1 MKKIIN
7 ILLVGVVLL
16 LTTGCNDW
24 LEVNSSGSTTKENY
38 FKSYE
43 ECRLATA
50 PLYSKVWFEFN
61 NNFYYALGDGR
72 GNNINAPWS
81 DYIYPFSNLTETG
94 LTGPL
99 QSAWQSFYIVINQ
112 ADYVLQGLATAENCT
127 EEQVNACAAEARFMR
142 GVAMWYLA
150 SLWKNVIIV
159 EDPQTFI
166 SNPLVAPNPFE
177 DVLAFAIKDLEF
189 AAEWLP
195 ESDSEPGRVTK
206 WSALG
211 MLSKFYLTAACYARG
226 GKFSATYP
234 TTAAEWYQKAADAA
248 GQVCEESGLELL
260 PNFEDLFKVQFNN
273 NEEALFSLQ
282 WVQGSDEYGSG
293 NSSMRYLAHSSVSV
307 GGTSAWGAGTFAGGD
322 MVELFHERGD
332 HIRRKATY
340 FCHGETYDYIG
351 TDSEEGSYTVDAS
364 GQEYRCWIKKGVV
377 GSPADTGG
385 VARDGNSCLMTP
397 MLRLADVYLIY
408 AEALMGLNSETND
421 ERALTFY
428 NKVRTRAGMAE
439 VELITL
445 ADLWNERRCEL
456 CMEGQFWF
464 DMLRRAY
471 WDEQYVLDYMGAQK
485 RNQGYT
491 YQPLLVDEEP
501 FEWSESKMHEREEA
515 TPSASCLV
523 LPYPESELLLNPMLK
538 AEPVPYVFSE

>member
-7 ILLVGVVLL
+7 ILMLGVVMLFA
-16 LTTGCNDW
+16 GCNDW
-24 LEVNSSGSTTKENY
+24 LEVTSEGSTTKENY
-38 FKSYE
+38 YKSYE

-112 ADYVLQGLATAENCT
+112 ADYVLQGLETAENCT
-127 EEQVNACAAEARFMR
+127 EEQLNICRAEARFRR
-142 GVAMWYLA
+142 GTAMWYLC
-150 SLWKNVIIV
+150 SLWKYVIIV
-159 EDPQTFI
+159 EEPQRVI
-166 SNPLVAPNPFE
+166 DNPVVAPNPFE
-177 DVLAFAIKDLEF
+177 DCLMFAIKDLEF

-195 ESDSEPGRVTK
+195 ETDGEAGRLTK
-206 WSALG
+206 WSGLG
-211 MLSKFYLTAACYARG
+211 MLSKLYLTAACYARG
-226 GKFSATYP
+226 GKFSSAY
-234 TTAAEWYQKAADAA
+234 TTSAQEWYAKAAAAA
-248 GQVCEESGLELL
+248 GQVCEESELSLLE
-260 PNFEDLFKVQFNN
+260 NYEDLFKVQFNN
-273 NEEALFSLQ
+273 NEESLFALQ
-282 WVQGSDEYGSG
+282 WVQGTDQYGSG
-293 NSSMRYLAHSSVSV
+293 NSAMRYLAHNSACV
-307 GGTSAWGAGTFAGGD
+307 GGTSAWGNGTFAGGD
-322 MVELFHERGD
+322 MVELFHNRGD
-332 HIRRKATY
+332 HIRRKATF
-340 FCHGETYDYIG
+340 FCHGENYDYIC

-364 GQEYRCWIKKGVV
+364 GQEYRAWIKKGVV

-408 AEALMGLNSETND
+408 AEALMGMATETAD
-421 ERALTFY
+421 ERAVTYF
-428 NKVRTRAGMAE
+428 NKVRERAGMPTVETVTMAE
-439 VELITL
+439 
-445 ADLWNERRCEL
+445 LWNERRCEL

-485 RNQGYT
+485 RNQSYS
-491 YQPLLVDEEP
+491 YQPLAEEDN
-501 FEWSESKMHEREEA
+501 FEWSENKMHEREEVA
-515 TPSASCLV
+515 PSSSCLV

-538 AEPVPYVFSE
+538 SEPVPYTFAE